1 MFKFLIGF
9 VLGFFSTLFCY
20 SLLIENKINEKEVN
34 KND

>member
-1 MFKFLIGF
+1 MLEFLFGF

-20 SLLIENKINEKEVN
+20 SLLIVNKINEKEVN